1 MSEVFLTLG
10 QMILEATPN
19 AISSPESEGGVTHS
33 DSLKYQ
39 TTIRSGQVARRANH
53 SPVLGSNEERQTNDT
68 CGQSSSISSASAD
81 LQSSLA
87 SRLKARLPTD
97 GSTIYKM
104 TWKEK
109 ATPAGRLLPRLVA
122 SALRT
127 SGSDFSGWVT
137 PQAFDAT
144 NDGKP
149 RALRYKGNAPS
160 EEGNTRDPGS
170 SGSYRGELKDW
181 AALTGWPTP
190 VTADAIKNGN
200 VSPRPGAMG
209 LSETVSLL
217 RQRASGEMRTGSSVA
232 TGSGGRL
239 NPNLARWLMGYPQPW
254 MDAAPSQESVRSK
267 GSEMPSS
274 RKLLPSSLKL

>member
-19 AISSPESEGGVTHS
+19 AISSPESEDGATLSG
-33 DSLKYQ
+33 SLKYP
-39 TTIRSGQVARRANH
+39 TTIHSGQAARPANH
-53 SPVLGSNEERQTNDT
+53 FPVPGSNEESQTNDT

-87 SRLKARLPTD
+87 SKLRARLPTA

-109 ATPAGRLLPRLVA
+109 VTPAGRSLPRLAA

-127 SGSDFSGWVT
+127 SGNDCSGWVT

-160 EEGNTRDPGS
+160 EEGNTRDPDLP
-170 SGSYRGELKDW
+170 GSYRGELKDW

-190 VTADAIKNGN
+190 VTADAVKNGN

-209 LSETVSLL
+209 LSETVALL
-217 RQRASGEMRTGSSVA
+217 RQTASGESRTGSSAAMV
-232 TGSGGRL
+232 SGGRL
-239 NPNLARWLMGYPQPW
+239 NPNLSRWLMGYPQPW
-254 MDAAPSQESVRSK
+254 MDAAPSQESVRSR
-267 GSEMPSS
+267 GLATPSS
-274 RKLLPSSLKL
+274 RKSPLSSSKP